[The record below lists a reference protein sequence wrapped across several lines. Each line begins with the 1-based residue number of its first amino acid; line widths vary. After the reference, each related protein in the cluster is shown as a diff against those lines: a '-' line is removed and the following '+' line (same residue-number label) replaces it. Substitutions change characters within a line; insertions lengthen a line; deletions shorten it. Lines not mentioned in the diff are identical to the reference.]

1 MLLLFS
7 WYSLL
12 YPLNSFKRAEKLKTK
27 NKENHEEENCDGKV
41 FIIEDL
47 DNDMKYDNE
56 SKQFDDGHEDIPA
69 DECQAV

>member
-7 WYSLL
+7 GYILL
-12 YPLNSFKRAEKLKTK
+12 SPLNYLNRAEKLITK
-27 NKENHEEENCDGKV
+27 NKENQKEENFDGNV
-41 FIIEDL
+41 SIIEDL